1 MGTQTIPRPILYK
14 TNQLKTKS
22 KIHTMTLHDYQ
33 KRCADFI
40 AANMNCILS
49 VDMGLGKTAADNRI
63 SAKWFVDF
71 FVRSM
76 GAEAHKRRSEIL
88 EAARMVFGDKY
99 NDRFWLLDDL
109 RKRADELA
117 RGDGDGEEDETVNK
131 LDEDTEKLP
140 F

>member
-1 MGTQTIPRPILYK
+1 
-14 TNQLKTKS
+14 
-22 KIHTMTLHDYQ
+22 MTLHDYQ

-40 AANMNCILS
+40 DAHTNCILS
-49 VDMGLGKTAADNRI
+49 VDMGLGKTAAVLEYIRRSDPVSV

-76 GAEAHKRRSEIL
+76 GAEAHKRRAEIL
-88 EAARMVFGDKY
+88 EAVRMVFGDKY

-109 RKRADELA
+109 RARADELA
-117 RGDGDGEEDETVNK
+117 RGDGDEEEDVESNK
-131 LDEDTEKLP
+131 LEEDNEKLP

>member
-1 MGTQTIPRPILYK
+1 
-14 TNQLKTKS
+14 
-22 KIHTMTLHDYQ
+22 
-33 KRCADFI
+33 
-40 AANMNCILS
+40 
-49 VDMGLGKTAADNRI
+49 
-63 SAKWFVDF
+63 
-71 FVRSM
+71 M

-109 RKRADELA
+109 RKRAYEIA
-117 RGDGDGEEDETVNK
+117 RGDGEGEEEEDVESNK

>member
-1 MGTQTIPRPILYK
+1 
-14 TNQLKTKS
+14 
-22 KIHTMTLHDYQ
+22 
-33 KRCADFI
+33 
-40 AANMNCILS
+40 
-49 VDMGLGKTAADNRI
+49 
-63 SAKWFVDF
+63 
-71 FVRSM
+71 M

-109 RKRADELA
+109 RKRADEIA
-117 RGDGDGEEDETVNK
+117 RGDGEEAQNK